1 MLPLMLDVETL
12 PIALAGRGEAYDKR
26 LTLLTEAGAGALD
39 LYPLPPEGGEDSSLL
54 SRFSAGTYRVV
65 YIAGLSESEA
75 RPYYTAAKAGGA
87 FVNVEDV
94 KPLCDFHVPS
104 LMRRGPV
111 MITVSSDGQAAG
123 LSKAITQHL
132 GQTVFPEPWAQH
144 FTDLVAL
151 RTRMK
156 AEGASF
162 AEVAKAL
169 REGFAGLVQLQMLP
183 AYTIKSNG
191 ERKEYSRQGC

>member
-39 LYPLPPEGGEDSSLL
+39 LYPLPPEGAEDSSLL
-54 SRFSAGTYRVV
+54 SRFSAGTYRIV

-156 AEGASF
+156 AQGASF

-169 REGFAGLVQLQMLP
+169 REGFAGVVT
-183 AYTIKSNG
+183 AA
-191 ERKEYSRQGC
+191 E

>member
-39 LYPLPPEGGEDSSLL
+39 LYPLSPEGGEDSSLL

-162 AEVAKAL
+162 ADVAKAL
-169 REGFAGLVQLQMLP
+169 RDGFGGLV
-183 AYTIKSNG
+183 G
-191 ERKEYSRQGC
+191 GGDR

>member
-12 PIALAGRGEAYDKR
+12 PIALMGRGEAYDKR
-26 LTLLTEAGAGALD
+26 LTLLTDAGAGCLD
-39 LYPLPPEGGEDSSLL
+39 LYPLPPEGGDDASLL
-54 SRFSAGTYRVV
+54 TRLSAGAYRLV
-65 YIAGLSESEA
+65 YIAGLSEPEA
-75 RPYYTAAKAGGA
+75 HPYHTAAKANGA
-87 FVNVEDV
+87 WVNVEDV

-111 MITVSSDGQAAG
+111 MITVSTDGQAAG

-151 RTRMK
+151 RARMK

-169 REGFAGLVQLQMLP
+169 RDGFAGGVG
-183 AYTIKSNG
+183 SG
-191 ERKEYSRQGC
+191 G

>member
-12 PIALAGRGEAYDKR
+12 PIALAGRGEAYEKR

-39 LYPLPPEGGEDSSLL
+39 LYPLSPEGAEDSSLL

-65 YIAGLSESEA
+65 YIAGLGEDEA

-132 GQTVFPEPWAQH
+132 GTHVFPPAWGKSFE
-144 FTDLVAL
+144 DLVAL
-151 RTRMK
+151 RARLK
-156 AEGASF
+156 AEGVSF
-162 AEVAKAL
+162 ADVAKAL
-169 REGFAGLVQLQMLP
+169 RDGFSGLVMGG
-183 AYTIKSNG
+183 K
-191 ERKEYSRQGC
+191 

>member
-39 LYPLPPEGGEDSSLL
+39 LYPLPPEGAEDPSLL

-65 YIAGLSESEA
+65 YIAGLGEDEA

-132 GQTVFPEPWAQH
+132 GTHVFPPAWGKSFE
-144 FTDLVAL
+144 DLVAL
-151 RTRMK
+151 RARLK
-156 AEGASF
+156 AEGVSF

-169 REGFAGLVQLQMLP
+169 RDGFAGLVG
-183 AYTIKSNG
+183 KG
-191 ERKEYSRQGC
+191 

>member
-1 MLPLMLDVETL
+1 MLPLMLDVDRL

-39 LYPLPPEGGEDSSLL
+39 LYPLPQEGEGEESPSLL
-54 SRFSAGTYRVV
+54 PHLSAGTYRIV
-65 YIAGLSESEA
+65 YIAGLGEDEA

-132 GQTVFPEPWAQH
+132 GQAVFPDPWAQH

-151 RTRMK
+151 RARMK

-162 AEVAKAL
+162 SEVAKAL
-169 REGFAGLVQLQMLP
+169 REGFGRLV
-183 AYTIKSNG
+183 G
-191 ERKEYSRQGC
+191 HG

>member
-1 MLPLMLDVETL
+1 LPHL
-12 PIALAGRGEAYDKR
+12 
-26 LTLLTEAGAGALD
+26 
-39 LYPLPPEGGEDSSLL
+39 
-54 SRFSAGTYRVV
+54 SAGTYRIV
-65 YIAGLSESEA
+65 YIAGLGEDEA

-132 GQTVFPEPWAQH
+132 GQAVFPDPWAQH

-151 RTRMK
+151 RARMK

-162 AEVAKAL
+162 SEVAKAL
-169 REGFAGLVQLQMLP
+169 REGFSGLVRH
-183 AYTIKSNG
+183 G
-191 ERKEYSRQGC
+191 